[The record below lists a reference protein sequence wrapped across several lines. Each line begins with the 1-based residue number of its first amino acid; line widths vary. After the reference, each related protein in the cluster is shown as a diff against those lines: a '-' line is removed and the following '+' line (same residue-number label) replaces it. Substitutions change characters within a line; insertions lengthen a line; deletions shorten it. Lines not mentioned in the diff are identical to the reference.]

1 MITALAYLFNG
12 IVVGIF
18 AYKCYSIGYKNGL
31 KNSFTNYL
39 FWTTLLVAIV
49 AFKMSIMVAAAFYN
63 SNETLLF
70 WSDITTRPLYY
81 ISSIFAVQ
89 IPLYKYYPNDKR
101 RFIFSYIAGALGI
114 ALVIYQVFNRNIPTF
129 GANGII
135 DWHPDLIL
143 TTGMGCLMVAP
154 WAATSFIFIREYL
167 TSKSKNLKSILL
179 GFGFMLIV
187 VGVFGQEYTNI
198 VSLYITF
205 NIISLLGYLFALAG
219 LYYED

>member
-1 MITALAYLFNG
+1 
-12 IVVGIF
+12 
-18 AYKCYSIGYKNGL
+18 
-31 KNSFTNYL
+31 
-39 FWTTLLVAIV
+39 
-49 AFKMSIMVAAAFYN
+49 
-63 SNETLLF
+63 
-70 WSDITTRPLYY
+70 
-81 ISSIFAVQ
+81 
-89 IPLYKYYPNDKR
+89 
-101 RFIFSYIAGALGI
+101 
-114 ALVIYQVFNRNIPTF
+114 
-129 GANGII
+129 
-135 DWHPDLIL
+135 
-143 TTGMGCLMVAP
+143 MVAP